1 MAFIK
6 CPSCGK
12 EIQNSSQE
20 CMYCNF
26 DMTNYDRDTRIKI
39 IVQDPNILPL
49 GGSKLSIYNHKT
61 GDLINEVK
69 LGDVFYITITEPT
82 EIAVTKTAWRTG
94 KTILRAKPN
103 ATYKIILK
111 TGFLS
116 SKIIIKDITDLP
128 EEAGTSDST
137 TQKEEIN

>member
-12 EIQNSSQE
+12 EIQDTSHE
-20 CMYCNF
+20 CIYCRF

-49 GGSKLSIYNHKT
+49 GSRTLSIYNRAT
-61 GDLINEVK
+61 GDLITEVR
-69 LGDVFYITITEPT
+69 LGEIIYITISEPT
-82 EIAVTKTAWRTG
+82 EIVVTKTAWQKG
-94 KTILRAKPN
+94 KAILRAKPN
-103 ATYKIILK
+103 ATYKILLK

-116 SKIIIKDITDLP
+116 SKIVVKDITNNLL
-128 EEAGTSDST
+128 EAGDFEDNDDE
-137 TQKEEIN
+137 KD